1 MRALIEAFQ
10 RVSRQLIEGPP
21 PTFAHQ
27 QTRILSQAK
36 PKGGAREAGSQ
47 SKGGRKEEKEKE
59 KEIQK
64 QKDLKVLA
72 SELTHLFS
80 VLC

>member
-27 QTRILSQAK
+27 QTRILSQEK
-36 PKGGAREAGSQ
+36 PKGVAREAARAAGKKKKKKKKKYKNKKTSRFLRV
-47 SKGGRKEEKEKE
+47 S
-59 KEIQK
+59 
-64 QKDLKVLA
+64 
-72 SELTHLFS
+72 
-80 VLC
+80 

>member
-36 PKGGAREAGSQ
+36 PNGGAREAASQ
-47 SKGGRKEEKEKE
+47 GGRKEEKEKE